1 MGKKKKSKK
10 QEVNLGKLVKQIG
23 YKSEGKLNKWLHQ
36 LFEDDQVMKLLK
48 QGAKNHRK
56 GLKELRE
63 YMNVIALYLNV
74 PTKEDVANVAKISK
88 QIEEKVDAIEER
100 LMTGSTEV
108 KRTKRVTK
116 YEYKRELKKL
126 LIQSI
131 VDSSN
136 LKEK

>member
-1 MGKKKKSKK
+1 M
-10 QEVNLGKLVKQIG
+10 NLGKLVKHFG
-23 YKSEGKLNKWLHQ
+23 YRSEVKLNKWLHQ
-36 LFEDDQVMKLLK
+36 LFEDDQMMKLIK

-108 KRTKRVTK
+108 KRPERVTK